1 MKSAALSAQQ
11 KGYIALLLA
20 NGHNI
25 EATAKAKG
33 LALPTVRSW
42 FRNPAFKAALLQ
54 RQEILSNVANITQ
67 AEVVGL
73 LISFARADLA
83 DILPDEPIVEAARK
97 AGVSHVIKKLRSK
110 KVTKRNGEVE
120 ETIEIE
126 VHDPA
131 KALVQ
136 LCKLLGLEGRDD
148 ELERGRTAIRTAM
161 ALNGFSPE
169 QAIIQLAPHFPAV
182 VRLREEFCG
191 AAIDVTPLKA
201 KKGTKANG

>member
-1 MKSAALSAQQ
+1 MKSVALSAQQ
-11 KGYIALLLA
+11 RGYIALLLA

-33 LALPTVRSW
+33 LSLPTVRSW
-42 FRNPAFKAALLQ
+42 FRQSAFKEALLQ
-54 RQEILSNVANITQ
+54 RQEILNNVANITQ

-73 LISFARADLA
+73 LISFARADLG
-83 DILPDEPIVEAARK
+83 DIFPDEPIIQAARK

-110 KVTKRNGEVE
+110 KITKRDGEIE

-126 VHDPA
+126 IHDPS
-131 KALVQ
+131 KALTQ

-161 ALNGFSPE
+161 ALNNFSPE

-182 VRLREEFCG
+182 VRLRDEFCG
-191 AAIDVTPLKA
+191 AAIDVTP
-201 KKGTKANG
+201 KGKVTNEPA